1 MVRRPPISTRTYTL
15 LPSTTLFRSAHPAG
29 PALSAILRGED
40 GDRQRPRV
48 HEPRA
53 DALAAGGAHAAAL
66 SRRPRLYRR
75 TRRVGRDRAGAARF
89 RAASDRREL
98 PRDAAAHAR
107 PRRRSEEHTSELQ
120 SLMRI
125 SYAVFCLKNKN
136 NKKNK
141 QYKQ

>member
-75 TRRVGRDRAGAARF
+75 TRRVGRARAGAARF

-98 PRDAAAHAR
+98 PRDAVAHA
-107 PRRRSEEHTSELQ
+107 PHRRSLSSPFPPVPPLPGRGVGARTGGRLPI
-120 SLMRI
+120 SLP
-125 SYAVFCLKNKN
+125 A
-136 NKKNK
+136 
-141 QYKQ
+141 